1 MRKPSRLKSHKSRRK
16 VVRKKSAL
24 QIHPSVVPQLVR
36 PTHGEILLVH
46 SLSIS
51 NLRKFVETGIRRS
64 RDRKRIE
71 VASLYE
77 AVGHPE
83 LKSRKFASVTAY
95 IAKTFNARNTQ
106 NNYSEGSNI
115 HLILNQEKI
124 ADRLFIFNGDVATL
138 GNYLQNNEITADNVR
153 VIPGNQ
159 EDPFSALDMLCKNNG
174 NPRTEPRLRGVAFE
188 ARLLDGIRSDDVDR
202 ICIEN
207 MHDQEAHK
215 LAAQLLNSRKR

>member
-1 MRKPSRLKSHKSRRK
+1 M
-16 VVRKKSAL
+16 
-24 QIHPSVVPQLVR
+24 
-36 PTHGEILLVH
+36 H

-51 NLRKFVETGIRRS
+51 NLRKFAEKGKRHS
-64 RDRKRIE
+64 RDRKRTE
-71 VASLYE
+71 VASLYD

-95 IAKTFNARNTQ
+95 IAETFNARSTQ
-106 NNYSEGSNI
+106 RSYSEGSNI

-138 GNYLQNNEITADNVR
+138 GSYLQDNEITADNVR
-153 VIPGNQ
+153 VIPGNK
-159 EDPFSALDMLCKNNG
+159 EDLFSALDMLYKNNR

-188 ARLLDGIRSDDVDR
+188 ARLLDGIRSDDVDQ
-202 ICIEN
+202 ICLEN
-207 MHDQEAHK
+207 IRDQEAHK